1 MNSSTEKRIRI
12 SLSMAVTLLISAFVT
27 LGLLL
32 MGLVYLLDDRVPVSD
47 EEKYQVLRKIQ
58 IEKELPPRYND
69 EYKVLEIVDNNI
81 APKVILKRL
90 RDGYMVS
97 SIFVGQN
104 VNVGDIMK
112 IVLIRNTTSELGN
125 TQLITVAIKK

>member
-1 MNSSTEKRIRI
+1 
-12 SLSMAVTLLISAFVT
+12 MAVTLLISAFVT